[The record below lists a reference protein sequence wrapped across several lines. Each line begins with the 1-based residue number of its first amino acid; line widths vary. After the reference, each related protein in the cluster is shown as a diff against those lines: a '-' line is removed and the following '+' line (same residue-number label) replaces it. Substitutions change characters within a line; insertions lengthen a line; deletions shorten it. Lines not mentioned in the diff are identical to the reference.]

1 MEGLWDEIELIL
13 CITLRTRP
21 ERRAAVTEQF
31 AAVGLAGRVTFLEQD
46 PDVEDGKRGC
56 FHAHQQ
62 AARTALERGAS
73 YALVFE
79 DDVEFLPHFT
89 AHAGKRVVR
98 FLRAPPAGWSIFFL
112 GHFPRSMEL
121 TEQPDVV
128 RVRSMDAH
136 AYILSAAGARELCAL
151 EYRGDQ
157 VDVHYHYQSAS
168 AYALYPMVAVQR
180 ATFSDTEAIDRP
192 EDWNIDK
199 LAREESLYQGCVG
212 RKFVESVASVRAHQG
227 LVLGPS

>member
-1 MEGLWDEIELIL
+1 MDGQWDDIELIL

-21 ERRAAVTEQF
+21 ERRAAVVKQF
-31 AAVGLAGRVTFLEQD
+31 AAVGLEGRVTFLEQD

-56 FHAHQQ
+56 FHAHQN
-62 AARTALERGAS
+62 AARVALEQGVPC
-73 YALVFE
+73 ALVFE

-89 AHAGKRVVR
+89 AHAVQRIAR
-98 FLRAPPAGWSIFFL
+98 FVRAPPAGWSLFFL

-121 TEQPDVV
+121 TEQPDIV

-136 AYILSAAGARELCAL
+136 AYVLSTAGARELL
-151 EYRGDQ
+151 DLGYRGDQ

-180 ATFSDTEAIDRP
+180 ASFSDTEGVERP
-192 EDWNIDK
+192 QDWNVDK
-199 LAREESLYQGCVG
+199 LAREAALYEGCVR
-212 RKFVESVASVRAHQG
+212 RKLLQDVCSLQAAQ
-227 LVLGPS
+227 